1 MAMLDWARAH
11 EALLAWLS
19 VLSVLMFVGSLIAI
33 PWLVVRIPADY
44 FACRQHLLADRLQ
57 PLHPV
62 WRRLLLSLKNAF
74 GAALVLAGVAM
85 LVLPGQ
91 GILTILMGLMML
103 DFPGKF
109 TLERKLAE
117 QPAVLGAL
125 NWIRAK
131 ANRPPLELPEG
142 KGLGT
147 IPPH

>member
-1 MAMLDWARAH
+1 MLDWAWAH
-11 EALLAWLS
+11 EALLAWLFA
-19 VLSVLMFVGSLIAI
+19 LSVLMFVGSLIAI

-44 FACRQHLLADRLQ
+44 FARRQHLLADRLQ

-62 WRRLLLSLKNAF
+62 WRWLLLSLKNVF

-91 GILTILMGLMML
+91 GILTILMGLMVL

-117 QPAVLGAL
+117 RPAVLGTL

-131 ANRPPLELPEG
+131 AHRPPLELPEG
-142 KGLGT
+142 KGLG
-147 IPPH
+147 IRD